1 MENKGVYFMCVV
13 HLRQFLPSQCFCRY
27 NRISCEIFIF
37 FLFKALVNYWSLF
50 SVEKMLDVRAD
61 EAKQWNDTEAWIYFF
76 SLGCSKKYLRLLQ
89 LKQIIL
95 LHGTVINFFFSLFF
109 LLITQVY
116 PCDDVE
122 KKVLILRAKLE
133 RIICNG
139 GKYLSQ
145 SIVMRKS
152 CFTKEKNKSSC
163 ILISTSSDQFRFT
176 FIFCHK
182 NWCFF
187 FGPQLRLYCFFQN
200 ARLMITIGESY
211 FR

>member
-1 MENKGVYFMCVV
+1 MTRKLESIFSLLVV
-13 HLRQFLPSQCFCRY
+13 QK
-27 NRISCEIFIF
+27 IFASF
-37 FLFKALVNYWSLF
+37 ATKADNSF
-50 SVEKMLDVRAD
+50 AR
-61 EAKQWNDTEAWIYFF
+61 NGNYFF
-76 SLGCSKKYLRLLQ
+76 FR
-89 LKQIIL
+89 
-95 LHGTVINFFFSLFF
+95 
-109 LLITQVY
+109 
-116 PCDDVE
+116 DDVE

-163 ILISTSSDQFRFT
+163 ILISTSSDQSRFT

-187 FGPQLRLYCFFQN
+187 WSTASTLLFFPERQTHDIKFSVFFPLSSFPSGSN
-200 ARLMITIGESY
+200 HDFDVSPSRRKQEDNVIL
-211 FR
+211 